1 MHPLDI
7 GLVVNR
13 VARFVGGSHCSHH
26 VSVLE
31 FVSKGMRAHF
41 NAKLR
46 LEIHLLGI
54 LEYEYNRARASEE
67 EESDSDSEEYY
78 EEELSEEYSEYLW
91 GEELTWVKQ
100 GPNKWEQEA
109 LPPTVAACRHW
120 AGIPCMEEEDY

>member
-54 LEYEYNRARASEE
+54 LEFNRARASE
-67 EESDSDSEEYY
+67 DSEDSEE
-78 EEELSEEYSEYLW
+78 ELYWNGDPW
-91 GEELTWVKQ
+91 GDLTWIRM
-100 GPNKWEQEA
+100 GPNAWEQGYHITCA
-109 LPPTVAACRHW
+109 MCRTDF
-120 AGIPCMEEEDY
+120 GDEDDY